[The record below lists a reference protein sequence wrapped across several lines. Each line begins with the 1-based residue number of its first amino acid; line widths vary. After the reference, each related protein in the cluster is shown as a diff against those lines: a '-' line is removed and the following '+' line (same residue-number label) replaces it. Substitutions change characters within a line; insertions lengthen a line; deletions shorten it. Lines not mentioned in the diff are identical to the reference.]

1 VGNVTGNNG
10 PYNLQFEVK
19 LPVFHNELDDNPQK
33 FLNEFKEY
41 CQIKSI
47 PKNIVILLL
56 GTALRDRARIW
67 FDANKEYVKTTEDFE
82 NEFKAEFF
90 SIEQQVE
97 LRNKWNNRK
106 YRYADGS
113 LKSYFLKAKTEA
125 TYIIKGTG
133 EYEINY
139 IIVNQHYR

>member
-1 VGNVTGNNG
+1 VGNVTCNNG

-19 LPVFHNELDDNPQK
+19 LPIFHNELDDNPQK
-33 FLNEFKEY
+33 FLNEFKDY
-41 CQIKSI
+41 CQIKNI
-47 PKNIVILLL
+47 PKNIVVLLL
-56 GTALRDRARIW
+56 GTVLRDRAKIW
-67 FDANKEYVKTTEDFE
+67 FDANKEYVKIIEDFK
-82 NEFKAEFF
+82 NKFRAEFF

-113 LKSYFLKAKTEA
+113 LKTYFLKAKTEA

-133 EYEINY
+133 ECEIT
-139 IIVNQHYR
+139 